1 MDLAQREMYNME
13 KQLKTELRGVNS
25 ELSLIQLCND
35 VREIIGDSPTIVEI
49 GSYMGESSL
58 VFAQQ
63 FPDGKIIC
71 IDPWLG
77 GFDDSDSISH
87 SDYRDV
93 EEQFN
98 LRQNLVKNIEKIK
111 GYSIDY
117 KIDCDMVYIDGCH
130 KYDCVKQDINHWLPL
145 SKHIISGHDY
155 ATEYDIS
162 MYPHIADVKV
172 VVNEILGV
180 PDKIYNDGSWFKKK

>member
-1 MDLAQREMYNME
+1 ME

-71 IDPWLG
+71 IDSWEG
-77 GFDDSDSISH
+77 GFDDSDSCS
-87 SDYRDV
+87 SDNYSEV
-93 EEQFN
+93 ENQFDI
-98 LRQNLVKNIEKIK
+98 RQKMVGNITKIK
-111 GYSIDY
+111 GLSTSVEVE
-117 KIDCDMVYIDGCH
+117 CDLVYIDACH
-130 KYDCVKQDINHWLPL
+130 KYECVKNDINHWSPFT
-145 SKHIISGHDY
+145 KKIISGHDY
-155 ATEYDIS
+155 CADDNFLKLH
-162 MYPHIADVKV
+162 PHISGVKTA
-172 VVNEILGV
+172 VNEMLGEPNNVFGDMSWYKIL
-180 PDKIYNDGSWFKKK
+180 